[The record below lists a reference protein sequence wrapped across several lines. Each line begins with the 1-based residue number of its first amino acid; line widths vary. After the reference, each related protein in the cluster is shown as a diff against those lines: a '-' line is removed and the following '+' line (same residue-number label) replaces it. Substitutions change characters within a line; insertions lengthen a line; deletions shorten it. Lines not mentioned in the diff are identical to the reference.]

1 MTINSERVFNLK
13 VLLLNGSP
21 HAKGCTYT
29 GLVEIARELHQKDI
43 ETEIVQIG
51 KKAIVGC
58 VACGGCNKTKRCVFK
73 EDGVNAFLD
82 KVEQADGVVF
92 GTPVHFAGVSG
103 AVKSFMDRAF
113 YANSAV
119 FRGKP
124 GTIIASCRRGGA
136 SAALDGLHKYLS
148 YGEMPIVS
156 GRYWNMIHGNTPEQV
171 KQDLEGMENLR
182 ILGRNMTWLLR
193 CIEAGAE
200 AGIEM
205 PEYETKTWTNFI
217 R

>member
-1 MTINSERVFNLK
+1 MK

-21 HAKGCTYT
+21 NAKGCTYT
-29 GLVEIARELHQKDI
+29 GLLEIANALNQKGI

-51 KKAIVGC
+51 KKPIIGC
-58 VACGGCNKTKRCVFK
+58 TACGSCRQTKRCAFN
-73 EDGVNAFLD
+73 EDGVNDFLD
-82 KVEQADGVVF
+82 KVNEADGVVF
-92 GTPVHFAGVSG
+92 GTPVHYAGVSG

-113 YANSAV
+113 FTNAAL

-124 GTIIASCRRGGA
+124 GAIIASCRRGGA
-136 SAALDGLHKYLS
+136 SAALDGLSKYLA
-148 YGEMPIVS
+148 YAEMPIVS

-171 KQDLEGMENLR
+171 MQDLEGMENLR
-182 ILGRNMTWLLR
+182 FLGQNMTWLLR
-193 CIEAGAE
+193 CIEAGAA

>member
-1 MTINSERVFNLK
+1 MANE
-13 VLLLNGSP
+13 LN
-21 HAKGCTYT
+21 K
-29 GLVEIARELHQKDI
+29 KDI

-51 KKAIVGC
+51 QKPIAGC
-58 VACGGCNKTKRCVFK
+58 IACASCRKTKHCVFK
-73 EDGVNAFLD
+73 DDGVNDFLD
-82 KVEQADGVVF
+82 KVEEADGLVL
-92 GTPVHFAGVSG
+92 GAPVHFAGMSG
-103 AVKSFMDRAF
+103 AIKSFLDRAF

-124 GTIIASCRRGGA
+124 GAIIASCRRGGA
-136 SAALDGLHKYLS
+136 SATLDGLVKYLS

-156 GRYWNMIHGNTPEQV
+156 GRYWNMIHGNTPEEV

-182 ILGRNMTWLLR
+182 FLGRNMAWLLR
-193 CIEAGAE
+193 CIEAGAG
-200 AGIEM
+200 AGLEM

>member
-1 MTINSERVFNLK
+1 MK

-21 HAKGCTYT
+21 NAKGCTYT
-29 GLVEIARELHQKDI
+29 GLLEIANELNQLGI

-51 KKAIVGC
+51 KKPIIGC
-58 VACGGCNKTKRCVFK
+58 TACGSCRQTQRCAFN
-73 EDGVNAFLD
+73 EDGVNDFLD
-82 KVEQADGVVF
+82 KVNGADGVVF
-92 GTPVHFAGVSG
+92 GTPVHYAGVSG

-113 YANSAV
+113 FTNAAL

-124 GTIIASCRRGGA
+124 GAIIASCRRGGA
-136 SAALDGLHKYLS
+136 SAALDGLSKYLA
-148 YGEMPIVS
+148 YAEMPIVS

-182 ILGRNMTWLLR
+182 FLGRNMAWLLR
-193 CIEAGAE
+193 CIEAGA
-200 AGIEM
+200 AAVIEL

>member
-1 MTINSERVFNLK
+1 MK

-21 HAKGCTYT
+21 NAKGCTYT
-29 GLVEIARELHQKDI
+29 GLLEIANELNQKGI
-43 ETEIVQIG
+43 ETEIIQIG
-51 KKAIVGC
+51 KKPIIGC
-58 VACGGCNKTKRCVFK
+58 TACGGCRQTQRCAFN
-73 EDGVNAFLD
+73 EDGVNDFLD
-82 KVEQADGVVF
+82 KVSGVDGVVF
-92 GTPVHFAGVSG
+92 GTPVHYAGVSG

-113 YANSAV
+113 FTNAAL

-124 GTIIASCRRGGA
+124 GAIIASCRRGGA
-136 SAALDGLHKYLS
+136 SAALDGLHKYLA
-148 YGEMPIVS
+148 YAEMPIVS

-171 KQDLEGMENLR
+171 AQDLEGMENLR
-182 ILGRNMTWLLR
+182 FLGRNMAWLLR
-193 CIEAGAE
+193 CIEAGVA

>member
-1 MTINSERVFNLK
+1 MNMK

-21 HAKGCTYT
+21 RVDGCTNT
-29 GLVEIARELHQKDI
+29 GLLEIAGELNQKGI

-51 KKAIVGC
+51 KKPIIGC
-58 VACGGCNKTKRCVFK
+58 IACGGCRKVKRCVFA
-73 EDGVNAFLD
+73 EDGVNLFLD
-82 KVEQADGVVF
+82 KVEEVDGVVF
-92 GTPVHFAGVSG
+92 GTPVHYAGVSG

-113 YANSAV
+113 YANSAA

-124 GTIIASCRRGGA
+124 GAIIASCRRGGA
-136 SAALDGLHKYLS
+136 SSALDGLGKYLS
-148 YGEMPIVS
+148 YAEMPIVS
-156 GRYWNMIHGNTPEQV
+156 GRYWNMIHGNTPEEV

-182 ILGRNMTWLLR
+182 FLGRNMAWLIQ
-193 CIEAGAE
+193 CIEAGRH

-205 PEYETKTWTNFI
+205 PEYEVKTWTNFI